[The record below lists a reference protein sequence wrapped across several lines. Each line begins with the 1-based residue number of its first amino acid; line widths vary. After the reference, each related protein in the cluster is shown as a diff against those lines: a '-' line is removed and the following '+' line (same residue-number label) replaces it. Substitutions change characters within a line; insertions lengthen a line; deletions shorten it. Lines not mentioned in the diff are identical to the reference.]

1 MGNRG
6 GRIGIAI
13 GALLLASPV
22 CASAGSAQAPLAV
35 AVVVPARCA
44 VRTTATAATIESRVS
59 GAADEIA
66 MRCTKGTLPGGA
78 TSARPG
84 SFGPRISRDLVLTTA
99 SVAPAAPRPLS
110 EPGVLNLAEPAGP
123 RLVITVNF

>member
-1 MGNRG
+1 MGKRA
-6 GRIGIAI
+6 GRMGMMI
-13 GALLLASPV
+13 GALVLASPV
-22 CASAGSAQAPLAV
+22 CATAGSAQAPLAV

-44 VRTTATAATIESRVS
+44 VRTTATAVSSEPRVA

-78 TSARPG
+78 AGARPG
-84 SFGPRISRDLVLTTA
+84 SFGPRISRDLVLTAATT
-99 SVAPAAPRPLS
+99 APAAARPVT
-110 EPGVLNLAEPAGP
+110 EPGVLNLAEPTGP